1 MNDLK
6 NQDPAAFSIVQAL
19 LAKQKLGLLDPT
31 HPSASFTAAT
41 APVKHKS
48 FQEEAEAAGITK
60 DDSSVVNSMSEMS
73 MQSWSSKSS
82 VPYPDAGSSSP
93 YPQVSSSSHDPWH
106 FHSSADDD
114 DKLVQ
119 GVLGQVADLKGQQPE
134 STDSSSS
141 SLSLTGVASQ
151 MMDDMNSKTHRRSYV
166 PAEVAPAPEVPV
178 HYEAPPA
185 IQAPVPQPEAPV
197 PEMSALSTQRSM
209 SYPTEASSAQPYPEA
224 GMHHDPW
231 HYSQVDD
238 DKLVQGVLGGDVASD
253 SSSMSLSAMAS
264 SMVGSGSTGSL
275 TSDAAALGSVF
286 DKRTPSEPEQNF
298 DSSSLASDRIVPVRV
313 APIPREEPEAPASP
327 DASLA
332 NSYATLYGATREAPK
347 PAQSLG
353 QQNSYLTGID
363 FSSELKAAAAE
374 KAAPQPPAPRP
385 SMAANQANS
394 YLKGINL
401 RSTADDTE
409 DFSTRAVKELSMSS
423 LHRFA
428 STFRAEQQS
437 QAGMSSQMNMLN
449 LGNGYAQALAKA
461 RGEKWKRSLAATNW
475 GGAGRQDPQAL
486 KDTARAATNAYL
498 SDLN

>member
-1 MNDLK
+1 
-6 NQDPAAFSIVQAL
+6 
-19 LAKQKLGLLDPT
+19 
-31 HPSASFTAAT
+31 
-41 APVKHKS
+41 
-48 FQEEAEAAGITK
+48 
-60 DDSSVVNSMSEMS
+60 
-73 MQSWSSKSS
+73 
-82 VPYPDAGSSSP
+82 
-93 YPQVSSSSHDPWH
+93 
-106 FHSSADDD
+106 
-114 DKLVQ
+114 
-119 GVLGQVADLKGQQPE
+119 
-134 STDSSSS
+134 
-141 SLSLTGVASQ
+141 
-151 MMDDMNSKTHRRSYV
+151 MNSKTHRRSYV

-353 QQNSYLTGID
+353 QQNSYLKGID
-363 FSSELKAAAAE
+363 F
-374 KAAPQPPAPRP
+374 
-385 SMAANQANS
+385 
-394 YLKGINL
+394 